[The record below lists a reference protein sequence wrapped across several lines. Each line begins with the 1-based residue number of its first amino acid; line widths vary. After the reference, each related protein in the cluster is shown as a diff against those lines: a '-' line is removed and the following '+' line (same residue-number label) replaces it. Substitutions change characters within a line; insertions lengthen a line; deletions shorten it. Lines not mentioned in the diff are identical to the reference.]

1 MVEKEK
7 WEDIKYF
14 SFSLY
19 AFGRKWKNG
28 QVENSFICLRKK
40 WEDWKGFLYEF
51 TLMLLLHNFFFLVV
65 YKKKKYTKK
74 TYGRLKLENEKG
86 KQREGQMGNFPY

>member
-1 MVEKEK
+1 M
-7 WEDIKYF
+7 
-14 SFSLY
+14 
-19 AFGRKWKNG
+19 N
-28 QVENSFICLRKK
+28 
-40 WEDWKGFLYEF
+40 
-51 TLMLLLHNFFFLVV
+51 LLSCSYCIIFFFSVV